1 MAIDSI
7 KGSLREKGVR
17 LTRQRQ
23 ILLELIDQTGQHLD
37 AERLFQLAKEKIPS
51 STA

>member
-7 KGSLREKGVR
+7 KVSLREKGVR

-23 ILLELIDQTGQHLD
+23 CCAGRRAAGLKATI
-37 AERLFQLAKEKIPS
+37 AEPRP
-51 STA
+51 